1 MKMKVVSV
9 MLLFIGL
16 TAASAEGHSKYAKE
30 IVATGG
36 FIQTP
41 ISDADYVTSGHDNAG
56 GPDFTVAAAH
66 TVDAVVHVMTKI
78 MPSSQD
84 MSNGMQQDPFFNFF
98 FGMPDNPRRMEPQM
112 ASGSGVIISTDGYI
126 VTNNHVVAGSN
137 NIEVVLNDKRKF
149 DATVVGTDPN
159 TDLALLKINAKNLPT
174 IVFGNSDDLKV
185 GQWVLA
191 VGNPFNLTS
200 TVTAGIVSAKGRNI
214 NIISSKMPIESFI
227 QTDAAINP
235 GNSGGALVN
244 TKGELVGINT
254 AIASETGTYDGYG
267 FAIPVNIVKKVV
279 ADLKKY
285 GVVQRAVLG
294 VTIQDIN
301 ADLAK
306 KKDLKTLN
314 GAYVA
319 GVEDGSAAKDAGI
332 LEGDVITKINDITVN
347 SVADLQGQI
356 SQFHPGDKIS
366 VTINRAGKVKTIEA
380 TLHNASG
387 GTKLVQNKGLEALGA
402 SFEEINNTLKQQL
415 NISGGVQ
422 VVSLQEKSVLAQAG
436 VKKGLVIVKIDNEPV
451 YSISQLQA
459 IVNHINNA
467 SARDHGLFITGIYPN
482 GEVAY
487 YAIDLSK

>member
-1 MKMKVVSV
+1 MKLKALSVIWLCMGLMSLHAENKVPN
-9 MLLFIGL
+9 
-16 TAASAEGHSKYAKE
+16 EKE
-30 IVATGG
+30 IIAEGG

-41 ISDADYVTSGHDNAG
+41 ITKVDYVTSDRNNNVG

-66 TVDAVVHVMTKI
+66 TVNAVVHVMTKI
-78 MPSSQD
+78 TPSAQQMGNMP
-84 MSNGMQQDPFFNFF
+84 QDPFFNFF
-98 FGMPDNPRRMEPQM
+98 FGIPNGPRQMEPQM

-126 VTNNHVVAGSN
+126 VTNNHVIEGSD
-137 NIEVVLNDKRKF
+137 NIQVVLNDKRKF

-159 TDLALLKINAKNLPT
+159 TDLALLKIDAKDLPT
-174 IVFGNSDDLKV
+174 ITYGNSDELKV

-244 TKGELVGINT
+244 TNGELVGINT
-254 AIASETGTYDGYG
+254 AIASQTGTYDGYG

-306 KKDLKTLN
+306 QKNLKTLN
-314 GAYVA
+314 GAYIA
-319 GVEDGSAAKDAGI
+319 GVSEPGAAKDAGI
-332 LEGDVITKINDITVN
+332 KEGDVIVKINSTPVN
-347 SVADLQGQI
+347 SVSDLQSQI
-356 SQFHPGDKIS
+356 SQFQPGDKIT
-366 VTINRAGKVKTIEA
+366 VTLNRDGEIKTVDV
-380 TLHNASG
+380 TLRNAAG
-387 GTKLVQNKGLEALGA
+387 GTKLVKNQGIESLGA
-402 SFEEINNTLKQQL
+402 SFEEIGSTLKQQL

-422 VVSLQEKSVLAQAG
+422 VVGLQEKSILAQAG
-436 VKKGLVIVKIDNEPV
+436 VKKGLVIVKINNQPV
-451 YSISQLQA
+451 RTISELQA
-459 IVNHINNA
+459 IVNNINNA
-467 SARDHGLFITGIYPN
+467 SARDRGLFITGVYPN

-487 YAIDLSK
+487 FAIDLSK